1 MDRPKTT
8 SPSTSR
14 WQPSAPLWQ
23 RAPNKQADGAPLA
36 DLMMLIPRLKHYS
49 EVQINH
55 LQSMLEE
62 VLIEFGEKIVFTDIN
77 LKLNVIWV
85 TVLPEPGLCR
95 EVALAIRKRV
105 PEAVMVGN
113 QLKSISTEL
122 QPASWRSL
130 AMFIKRFVSK
140 PAIKSLPKTPHGREP
155 KA

>member
-1 MDRPKTT
+1 MDNPKTT
-8 SPSTSR
+8 ALSTSH

-36 DLMMLIPRLKHYS
+36 DLMMLIPGLKHYS
-49 EVQINH
+49 EAQINH
-55 LQSMLEE
+55 MQSLLEE
-62 VLIEFGEKIVFTDIN
+62 VLRVFGEKIVFTDIN

-95 EVALAIRKRV
+95 EVALAIRDRI

-113 QLKSISTEL
+113 QLKSTTTEL
-122 QPASWRSL
+122 QLGSWRSW
-130 AMFIKRFVSK
+130 AMVIKRIVSK
-140 PAIKSLPKTPHGREP
+140 QTLKTLPHEP

>member
-1 MDRPKTT
+1 MDIPKTT

-55 LQSMLEE
+55 LQRMLEE
-62 VLIEFGEKIVFTDIN
+62 VLKEFDEKIVFTDIN

-113 QLKSISTEL
+113 QLKSTTTEL
-122 QPASWRSL
+122 QAGGWRNW
-130 AMFIKRFVSK
+130 AMLIKRAVLKRSVK
-140 PAIKSLPKTPHGREP
+140 TLPQEP
-155 KA
+155 KR

>member
-8 SPSTSR
+8 APSTSR

-113 QLKSISTEL
+113 QLKSTTTEL
-122 QPASWRSL
+122 QSGGWRNW
-130 AMFIKRFVSK
+130 AMLIKRIVSK
-140 PAIKSLPKTPHGREP
+140 QATITLPHKPKT
-155 KA
+155 